1 MWMQLSTPTTR
12 SASIIMFIAASMWGL
27 YWLPLRSLEDM
38 GVDGGWAIA
47 LLNFPAAIVLAAFV
61 IWSWREHRGYVGR
74 AIVIGIFTGAGLALY
89 GSGLVLSSVVRAT
102 LLFYLVPVWAT
113 LIGLIWLGEKAN
125 WQRWAA
131 IVVGLIGLVLLVS
144 GGGSVPLNIGDLF
157 AILSGMFWAVGAAL
171 IVKHADVPV
180 PGMVMVQFVVT
191 GTGALAL
198 AALAGTGGF
207 ALPEASALEAALPT
221 ATVISVVI
229 FLPAVAVI
237 FWVQKFLFPGRA
249 GLLMMSEVLMAVIS
263 ASLLI
268 PEERMS
274 TVEWTG
280 AALIISACL
289 IEVLLTPQQDP
300 NAVKA

>member
-1 MWMQLSTPTTR
+1 MHLSPPSTR
-12 SASIIMFIAASMWGL
+12 SASVIMFVAASMWGL
-27 YWLPLRSLEDM
+27 YWLPLRWLEDM

-47 LLNFPAAIVLAAFV
+47 LLNFPAAIVLAVVV
-61 IWSWREHRGYVGR
+61 IWSWGKHLPHLGP
-74 AIVIGIFTGAGLALY
+74 AIAIGIFTGAGLALY

-131 IVVGLIGLVLLVS
+131 IVVGLCGLVLLVS

-171 IVKHADVPV
+171 IMRFGEVPV

-191 GTGALAL
+191 GAGALAL
-198 AALAGTGGF
+198 AAIAGIGGF
-207 ALPEASALEAALPT
+207 SLPEAAALEAALPS
-221 ATVISVVI
+221 AAVISVVV

-249 GLLMMSEVLMAVIS
+249 GLLMMSEVLMAVLS
-263 ASLLI
+263 ASILL

-274 TVEWTG
+274 LTEWTG

-289 IEVLLTPQQDP
+289 IEVLLTPQQTP
-300 NAVKA
+300 NAAKA